1 MVTLETPAEPPTAVT
16 PQVALVAAQVSPL
29 TKTLSEA
36 MTREALRVEITTADV
51 LRQPPRPIVYLFL
64 LDAPLAIAFAD
75 PIVKWASTATQAP
88 GLIGVVEDGGGHE
101 REALLAAGFDDAIS
115 GNPSPRELVAR
126 VRAVQRRVRTP
137 AATDRLRYGA
147 FTLEL
152 REHVLW
158 VDSEEIALTSIELA
172 VMRELIKARGRPLSR
187 AAMLDAAW
195 GGGDF
200 ETTERAVDNVILRLR
215 RKLPRP
221 DALETVR
228 GVGFRLALD

>member
-1 MVTLETPAEPPTAVT
+1 MAADAPNDSLNRVAVIA
-16 PQVALVAAQVSPL
+16 ALISPL
-29 TKTLSEA
+29 AKALADA
-36 MTREALRVEITTADV
+36 MGRESLRVEITTADV
-51 LRQPPRPIVYLFL
+51 LRQPPRPIVHLFL
-64 LDAPLAIAFAD
+64 FDASLAIAFAD
-75 PIVKWASTATQAP
+75 PIVAWANAGEHMP

-115 GNPSPRELVAR
+115 GRPSSRELVAR
-126 VRAVQRRVRTP
+126 VRAVQRRMRPTVT
-137 AATDRLRYGA
+137 ADRLRFGA

-158 VDSEEIALTSIELA
+158 MDATAIHLTSIELA

-187 AAMLDAAW
+187 VELLDVAW
-195 GGGDF
+195 GGADL

-221 DALETVR
+221 EALETVR
-228 GVGFRLALD
+228 GVGFRLSSALR

>member
-1 MVTLETPAEPPTAVT
+1 MATPEISTEPFADAS

-29 TKTLSEA
+29 ARTLSEA
-36 MTREALRVEITTADV
+36 MQREALRVEITTADV
-51 LRQPPRPIVYLFL
+51 MRQPARPIVYLFL

-75 PIVKWASTATQAP
+75 PIVKWATAGTQTA
-88 GLIGVVEDGGGHE
+88 GLIGVVADGGGHE

-115 GNPSPRELVAR
+115 GSPSSREIVAR
-126 VRAVQRRVRTP
+126 VRAVQRRVRAP
-137 AATDRLRYGA
+137 AVTDRLRYGA
-147 FTLEL
+147 FTLDL

-158 VDSEEIALTSIELA
+158 FDAHAITLTSIELA
-172 VMRELIKARGRPLSR
+172 VMRELVKARGRPLSR
-187 AAMLDAAW
+187 PDLLDAAW
-195 GGGDF
+195 GGGEL

-228 GVGFRLALD
+228 GVGFRLASG